1 MFIKVMKLLIKS
13 RFSKAFLLIILAIF
27 VYSFFVIS
35 FGFDLN
41 SEKNFGSYYLA
52 FFFLLFLISA
62 TVGGGLSVTRAD
74 LDFLLTSAVRNRDLI
89 PAFFIAQSLSSSLIF
104 IAAASGA
111 IAFYRTNLSDFMLG
125 IVAIICMAILPISMS
140 LNMAGK
146 GMKLKAPAAA
156 IEGLWI
162 VSSFIGFQ
170 YGALSFIT
178 YLNPYSSLIVIFST
192 IIATAV
198 ASTTIRGESL
208 PFRISSF
215 SMRGKNSYD
224 KSFSFMGK
232 NPVEAIMS
240 LHFRQVDFTSRVASM
255 GNIRVKVNRVSI
267 YMLFAIIS
275 VIALLLTFLLIEF
288 QRNFLST
295 YGSFGIYLLS
305 AYIAWF
311 LSLMLS
317 TGTLSK
323 ERAWLSFTSIPIEIY
338 LRKVMEAKVLQTLFA
353 SVPFIISFIIL
364 GFYVSHTFF
373 ILTIVL
379 ILFPPLYSGINF
391 SLSFLRKPYQILQE
405 NILPSTYNA
414 SQFAVF
420 PISFTMLIA
429 LFAVVIFPITIPFI
443 FTIDLLILLFLS
455 FRKSYWQKRLYQWIE
470 RGYQ

>member
-1 MFIKVMKLLIKS
+1 MFIKVMKLLVKS
-13 RFSKAFLLIILAIF
+13 RFSRAFLLILFGIF
-27 VYSFFVIS
+27 AYSFFVIS
-35 FGFDLN
+35 FGFDFN
-41 SEKNFGSYYLA
+41 SEKSFGSYYLA
-52 FFFLLFLISA
+52 FFFLLFLLSA

-89 PAFFIAQSLSSSLIF
+89 PAFFIAQALSSSLIF

-111 IAFYRTNLSDFMLG
+111 IAFFRTNLSGFILG

-146 GMKLKAPAAA
+146 GMNLKVPVAA
-156 IEGLWI
+156 IEAGWI
-162 VSSFIGFQ
+162 VSSFIGFP

-178 YLNPYSSLIVIFST
+178 YLDPYSSLTVIILTIV
-192 IIATAV
+192 ATAV
-198 ASTTIRGESL
+198 AATTIRGESL

-215 SMRGKNSYD
+215 SMRTKNSYD
-224 KSFSFMGK
+224 KSFSFKEK

-267 YMLFAIIS
+267 YMLFAILS
-275 VIALLLTFLLIEF
+275 AIAFVVTFLLIEF
-288 QRNFLST
+288 QGNFLST
-295 YGSFGIYLLS
+295 FGSFGIYLLA
-305 AYIAWF
+305 AYFAWF

-338 LRKVMEAKVLQTLFA
+338 LRKVMEAKILQTLFA
-353 SVPFIISFIIL
+353 SVPFIISFIVL
-364 GFYVSHTFF
+364 GIYISHTFF
-373 ILTIVL
+373 IMTIVL

-420 PISFTMLIA
+420 PITFTMLIA
-429 LFAVVIFPITIPFI
+429 LFVVVIFPVTIPLI
-443 FTIDLLILLFLS
+443 FAIDVLILLYLS